1 MSTDNAV
8 VGLIHTLIGY
18 RCHTLISIDR
28 KTIRS
33 LRVVACEVFS
43 DWGTADSFAWSE
55 ITCQVMP
62 SLLGLLEN
70 IESAS
75 SATSPSFRR
84 PRSENLAMQT
94 FFTAS
99 SREERLR
106 GRLRSNVF
114 IRFLF
119 WFLFCFAWVCF
130 FCFGLFCF

>member
-18 RCHTLISIDR
+18 RYHTLISIDR
-28 KTIRS
+28 KAIRS
-33 LRVVACEVFS
+33 LRVVACEGFS

-75 SATSPSFRR
+75 SATLHSFRR

-94 FFTAS
+94 FL
-99 SREERLR
+99 RLR
-106 GRLRSNVF
+106 HAKNV
-114 IRFLF
+114 
-119 WFLFCFAWVCF
+119 CME
-130 FCFGLFCF
+130 G